1 MLPKR
6 FGQRGE
12 PITALVLSGE
22 SASVPEFRE
31 ALKVALG
38 TFWNDALEKR
48 KEEPTDP
55 LWVAA
60 RGAARYA
67 SIRQQVPVGCQELSE
82 CYDHEWDR
90 DEESSGAQTIKS
102 EL

>member
-6 FGQRGE
+6 FAQQGA
-12 PITALVLSGE
+12 PITALVVSGE
-22 SASVPEFRE
+22 SVSVPEFRE
-31 ALKVALG
+31 ALNVALG
-38 TFWNDALEKR
+38 TIWINASNKSE
-48 KEEPTDP
+48 EEPIDP

-67 SIRQQVPVGCQELSE
+67 SIRQQVPDGCQELPH

-90 DEESSGAQTIKS
+90 DEESSSSQMIKS